1 MAVAVAVARG
11 SRLVARGSW
20 FMASGCYAPRGDWGW
35 KQLVWST
42 SPFIWSG
49 RYSWCFRIHKSQLPD
64 FGVHLRQRLEVQPES
79 VFVGQP
85 RVRCHHQV
93 RKVVKQF
100 GHAFITV
107 PRANEIRARIS
118 TALSGMNPPGL
129 MILRHAPEQCYQFG
143 VSGSALRSFSW
154 GIPSKASYCGDTENE
169 AIDEAINWV
178 ASVVLE
184 GEDGM

>member
-1 MAVAVAVARG
+1 MPFDLDGVPGVFGFTRASCRTLGFTCAREARG
-11 SRLVARGSW
+11 PARIR
-20 FMASGCYAPRGDWGW
+20 FC
-35 KQLVWST
+35 
-42 SPFIWSG
+42 
-49 RYSWCFRIHKSQLPD
+49 
-64 FGVHLRQRLEVQPES
+64 
-79 VFVGQP
+79 GQP

-100 GHAFITV
+100 GHAFREVNGGATPPLEGDGPPLPLQSGAPPPPPPPASV
-107 PRANEIRARIS
+107 PLEDQHGCIS

>member
-1 MAVAVAVARG
+1 M
-11 SRLVARGSW
+11 LVDNGT
-20 FMASGCYAPRGDWGW
+20 
-35 KQLVWST
+35 ST
-42 SPFIWSG
+42 EIG
-49 RYSWCFRIHKSQLPD
+49 EH
-64 FGVHLRQRLEVQPES
+64 
-79 VFVGQP
+79 
-85 RVRCHHQV
+85 
-93 RKVVKQF
+93 
-100 GHAFITV
+100 TV

>member
-1 MAVAVAVARG
+1 M
-11 SRLVARGSW
+11 LVDNGT
-20 FMASGCYAPRGDWGW
+20 
-35 KQLVWST
+35 ST
-42 SPFIWSG
+42 EIG
-49 RYSWCFRIHKSQLPD
+49 EH
-64 FGVHLRQRLEVQPES
+64 
-79 VFVGQP
+79 
-85 RVRCHHQV
+85 
-93 RKVVKQF
+93 
-100 GHAFITV
+100 TV

-118 TALSGMNPPGL
+118 TALSGIDPPGL
-129 MILRHAPEQCYQFG
+129 MIRRHGPEQCYQFG

>member
-1 MAVAVAVARG
+1 MISA
-11 SRLVARGSW
+11 
-20 FMASGCYAPRGDWGW
+20 GD
-35 KQLVWST
+35 
-42 SPFIWSG
+42 
-49 RYSWCFRIHKSQLPD
+49 RYS
-64 FGVHLRQRLEVQPES
+64 LRSFSWGIVIPAGWEMLVDNGTSTEIGE
-79 VFVGQP
+79 
-85 RVRCHHQV
+85 H
-93 RKVVKQF
+93 
-100 GHAFITV
+100 TV